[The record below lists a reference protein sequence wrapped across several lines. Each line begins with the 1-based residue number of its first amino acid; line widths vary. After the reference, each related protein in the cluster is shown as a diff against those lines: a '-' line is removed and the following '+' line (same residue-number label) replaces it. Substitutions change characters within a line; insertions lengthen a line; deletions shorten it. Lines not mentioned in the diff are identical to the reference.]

1 MTSHIYLNY
10 LFLVKITLILS
21 LLFDKI
27 YGCFYLCVL
36 QEPLSPFLR
45 GASFSPGNN
54 VIYEKT
60 IRKYELLNPL
70 QVSWVFMLS
79 IARRKL
85 SW

>member
-1 MTSHIYLNY
+1 MSLNY

-21 LLFDKI
+21 LLFEI
-27 YGCFYLCVL
+27 YGCFYLCLL

-45 GASFSPGNN
+45 GATFCPGNN

-70 QVSWVFMLS
+70 QVSWVFILP
-79 IARRKL
+79 IAKRKL
-85 SW
+85 RW